1 MKCLLLAALL
11 TLSVSGN
18 AWGGEEFP
26 ETVEDYI
33 SACNGPPPK
42 KWSTVI
48 VSKRRIRNG
57 EQTSQT
63 RRNSDEVAA
72 G

>member
-1 MKCLLLAALL
+1 VHL
-11 TLSVSGN
+11 VSGRYLLDRPV
-18 AWGGEEFP
+18 ATQRLKRDRGLEIRRKP
-26 ETVEDYI
+26 
-33 SACNGPPPK
+33 GPPPK

>member
-1 MKCLLLAALL
+1 MGIKRHRPEEIVTKFRLKLLARAA
-11 TLSVSGN
+11 G
-18 AWGGEEFP
+18 A
-26 ETVEDYI
+26 
-33 SACNGPPPK
+33 SARGIGPPPK
-42 KWSTVI
+42 KWSTAI

-63 RRNSDEVAA
+63 RRNSDEVTA

>member
-1 MKCLLLAALL
+1 MRNLGLGVGLFSVG
-11 TLSVSGN
+11 TMVSG
-18 AWGGEEFP
+18 
-26 ETVEDYI
+26 
-33 SACNGPPPK
+33 GPPPN

-57 EQTSQT
+57 EQTTQT

>member
-18 AWGGEEFP
+18 AWGGEKFP

-33 SACNGPPPK
+33 SAC
-42 KWSTVI
+42 
-48 VSKRRIRNG
+48 KRGNMWEGHCIG
-57 EQTSQT
+57 CLTSAPMEQISLI
-63 RRNSDEVAA
+63 A
-72 G
+72 